1 MEWLML
7 MLKLQFFGQL
17 MWRTDSLEK
26 ILMLEKI
33 EGRGEGD
40 NRGWDGWMA
49 SPTQWTW
56 VWVDSEL
63 MMDREA
69 WCAQFMGLQTVRHD
83 WATEL
88 NWTEFKLP
96 TTQYLKCPRQ
106 NPKLHT
112 TERRKYDVFLKKKI
126 NKKIMQ

>member
-1 MEWLML
+1 MLESPFDSKEIQPVNPKGNQSWVFMEWLML

-49 SPTQWTW
+49 SPTQWTL

-69 WCAQFMGLQTVRHD
+69 WCAQFMGLQTVGYD

-88 NWTEFKLP
+88 NWT
-96 TTQYLKCPRQ
+96 
-106 NPKLHT
+106 
-112 TERRKYDVFLKKKI
+112 
-126 NKKIMQ
+126 